1 MSALRLAYEGP
12 THKLEIQI
20 PVCLLGK
27 LDSDL
32 FDIKGLIGSKEQ
44 EEQSVEEE
52 KKEKTSTV
60 FGKKPREEASKE
72 KEGTKH
78 GGEGITV
85 ATGVVLLSAMILSA
99 LSD

>member
-12 THKLEIQI
+12 THKFEIQI

-44 EEQSVEEE
+44 EEQSVEE
-52 KKEKTSTV
+52 KKEKTSTL

>member
-1 MSALRLAYEGP
+1 MSTLRLAYEGP

-44 EEQSVEEE
+44 EEQPVEE
-52 KKEKTSTV
+52 KKEKTSTL

>member
-12 THKLEIQI
+12 THKFEIQI

-32 FDIKGLIGSKEQ
+32 FDFKGLIGSKEQ
-44 EEQSVEEE
+44 EEQPVEER
-52 KKEKTSTV
+52 KEKTSTLLS
-60 FGKKPREEASKE
+60 KKTVGASKE

-78 GGEGITV
+78 GGEGITI
-85 ATGVVLLSAMILSA
+85 ATGIVLLSAMVLSA